1 VEAAWS
7 LGFRRD
13 ELPEGVEGLGGEGGR
28 VGRGGGD
35 GSEGPRRRRAH
46 EPAGK
51 GAPSV
56 NPCFLL
62 ASGIIKWTASKLAS
76 LVSAPIG
83 LSPSDEQQT
92 SAIRDVQA
100 RQRTMATV
108 QRTLQAMDEDNIRDE
123 SRTGRLVV
131 LAALAAGAI
140 SIGKRMPL
148 LAPSPPSSWRRWPPV
163 PSASARL
170 S

>member
-1 VEAAWS
+1 MSYRKGLKVWVEKGEGWVEAVVTEAKDHAVAVLTS
-7 LGFRRD
+7 QR
-13 ELPEGVEGLGGEGGR
+13 E
-28 VGRGGGD
+28 
-35 GSEGPRRRRAH
+35 
-46 EPAGK
+46 K
-51 GAPSV
+51 
-56 NPCFLL
+56 
-62 ASGIIKWTASKLAS
+62 
-76 LVSAPIG
+76 
-83 LSPSDEQQT
+83 T

>member
-1 VEAAWS
+1 MSYRKGLKVWVEKGEGWVEAVVTEAKDHAVAV
-7 LGFRRD
+7 L
-13 ELPEGVEGLGGEGGR
+13 
-28 VGRGGGD
+28 
-35 GSEGPRRRRAH
+35 
-46 EPAGK
+46 
-51 GAPSV
+51 
-56 NPCFLL
+56 
-62 ASGIIKWTASKLAS
+62 
-76 LVSAPIG
+76 
-83 LSPSDEQQT
+83 T
-92 SAIRDVQA
+92 SQREKA